1 MPPRI
6 STPATVTALV
16 LLVLLGPGAVLADSG
31 LYEPR
36 QADFPC
42 PQELAYG
49 KGDCNAYFRWI
60 QTFYRGNMFTKGWT
74 QYATQLLSRV
84 ADDARPRLA
93 GKLNVLGQTIAAEW
107 AKENSYRRIYSR
119 RDQGY
124 PNMQDLLDR
133 LNEVMR
139 SETGSGVVVESF
151 LDTAQRV
158 AEKAIRGEDLN
169 AAEKTWK

>member
-6 STPATVTALV
+6 STPAPLTAFV
-16 LLVLLGPGAVLADSG
+16 LLALLLPGRAFADPV
-31 LYEPR
+31 LYEPK

-42 PQELAYG
+42 AQDPAYG
-49 KGDCNAYFRWI
+49 KGDCNAYFHWI
-60 QTFYRGNMFTKGWT
+60 QTFYRGNVLTKGWT

-84 ADDARPRLA
+84 AENARPRLA
-93 GKLNVLGQTIAAEW
+93 AKLNVLGQTIAAEW
-107 AKENSYRRIYSR
+107 AKENAYRRIYTR

-133 LNEVMR
+133 FNDVTR
-139 SETGSGVVVESF
+139 SETGTGSVVESF

-169 AAEKTWK
+169 AAEKLWK

>member
-6 STPATVTALV
+6 STPATLIAFV
-16 LLVLLGPGAVLADSG
+16 LLVLLGPGRVCADSS
-31 LYEPR
+31 LYEPK

-42 PQELAYG
+42 PPEPAYG

-60 QTFYRGNMFTKGWT
+60 QTFYRGNIFTKGWT

-84 ADDARPRLA
+84 AEDARPRLG
-93 GKLNVLGQTIAAEW
+93 GKLNLLGQTISAEW
-107 AKENSYRRIYSR
+107 AKENEYRRIYTR

-124 PNMQDLLDR
+124 PNMQDLSDR
-133 LNEVMR
+133 LNDVTQR
-139 SETGSGVVVESF
+139 ETGNGSVVESF

-158 AEKAIRGEDLN
+158 AEKAIRGEALN
-169 AAEKTWK
+169 AAEKLWK